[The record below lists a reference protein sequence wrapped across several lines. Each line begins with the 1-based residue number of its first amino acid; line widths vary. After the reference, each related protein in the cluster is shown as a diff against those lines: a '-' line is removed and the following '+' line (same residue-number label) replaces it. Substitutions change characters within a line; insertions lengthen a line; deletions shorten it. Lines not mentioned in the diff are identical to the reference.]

1 MRSRL
6 WFWRGRIH
14 FRGWRIGQRR
24 SRSNSVFL
32 LYLMLYLLLGIPLET
47 PSRKSTLGIAKSIKI
62 FENNLK
68 VQGDDGPG
76 FKEFTNF

>member
-1 MRSRL
+1 
-6 WFWRGRIH
+6 
-14 FRGWRIGQRR
+14 
-24 SRSNSVFL
+24 
-32 LYLMLYLLLGIPLET
+32 MLYLLLGIPLET